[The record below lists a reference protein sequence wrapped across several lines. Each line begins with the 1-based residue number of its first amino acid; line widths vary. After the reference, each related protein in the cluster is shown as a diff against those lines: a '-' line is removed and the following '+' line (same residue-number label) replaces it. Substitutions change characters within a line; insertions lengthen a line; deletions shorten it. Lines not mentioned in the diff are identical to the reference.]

1 MVSTFHFYREV
12 PITGGGALELVIRG
26 KAVNSAHPG
35 VWLLPSPALASP
47 NRYLLAVLVVLL
59 PLLGFC
65 ARLNLRGGFECC
77 SRGLGMEGNDEA

>member
-1 MVSTFHFYREV
+1 MVSAFHYREI
-12 PITGGGALELVIRG
+12 PIRG
-26 KAVNSAHPG
+26 RRPGVGIRGTAVNRARPG
-35 VWLLPSPALASP
+35 VWLLHSRSLDAP

-59 PLLGFC
+59 PLLCFC